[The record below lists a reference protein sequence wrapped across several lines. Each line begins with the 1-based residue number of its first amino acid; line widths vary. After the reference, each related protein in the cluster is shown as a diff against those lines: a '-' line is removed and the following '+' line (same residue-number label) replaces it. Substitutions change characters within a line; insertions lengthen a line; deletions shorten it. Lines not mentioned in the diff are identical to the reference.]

1 MGERPITAAELET
14 ARATLTRGYPRNF
27 ETADQIARS
36 VAQLA
41 LYELPDDY
49 FATFVPRI
57 AALDLERSRTPPA
70 GTCILSSSSPSIV
83 GDAERVAPTL
93 GVLDLGP
100 PTRIAAP

>member
-1 MGERPITAAELET
+1 M
-14 ARATLTRGYPRNF
+14 
-27 ETADQIARS
+27 
-36 VAQLA
+36 AQLA

-57 AALDLERSRTPPA
+57 AALDLDTVQDAASRNLHPEQLVTV
-70 GTCILSSSSPSIV
+70 IV
-83 GDAERVAPTL
+83 GDADRVAPAL